1 MSTIKQALAQALVML
16 VLLVLAVAGIDLLM
30 YIWLEVL
37 PDEAVVV
44 AVLCGAVA
52 YLGRVCHEG

>member
-1 MSTIKQALAQALVML
+1 MSTIKQALAQAVVML
-16 VLLVLAVAGIDLLM
+16 ALFAVAVAGIDLLL
-30 YIWLEVL
+30 YVWLEVL

-52 YLGRVCHEG
+52 YLGRVCHE